1 MQVYCLEY
9 PQKKIIKS
17 FKKKIS
23 FSKDFKAQKIPTN
36 AEIVYCKLNYFIDKR
51 IIPLNSK
58 IKFLLSP
65 TTSTNHIDLNYM
77 RKKKVKIINLNPND
91 KKIKSITST
100 GEYALTLILSSI
112 RKLFLFSSTNSKFNL
127 NDRYLYDVFQ
137 FKKYTVGI
145 IGKGRVGTYLF
156 KQLKNLG
163 FKVIS
168 YDKNKDLKTKLN
180 KVLNHSDIISAS
192 IDSKDNYNF
201 FDKKKFNL
209 MKKNVIF
216 INTSRGE
223 IVNEKDLS
231 IFLKKNK
238 NSYAILDVIKNEQ
251 NKSKKNL
258 LLEHQKKYKNL
269 KIFPHLGGSTKDAM
283 EIADEYILRKLI
295 NIYEKKN

>member
-1 MQVYCLEY
+1 MQIYCLEF
-9 PQKKIIKS
+9 PQKKIIKF

-23 FSKDFKAQKIPTN
+23 FIKNLKNSKIPIN
-36 AEIVYCKLNYFIDKR
+36 AEIVYCKLNYFIDKK
-51 IIPLNSK
+51 ILPLNSK
-58 IKFLLSP
+58 IKYLLSP

-77 RKKKVKIINLNPND
+77 KKKKVKIINLNPKD
-91 KKIKSITST
+91 KIIQSITST
-100 GEYALTLILSSI
+100 GEYALTLILSSV
-112 RKLFLFSSTNSKFNL
+112 RKLFIFSSINSKFNL
-127 NDRYLYDVFQ
+127 NDRYLYNVFQ
-137 FKKYTVGI
+137 FKKYTIGI
-145 IGKGRVGTYLF
+145 IGKGRVGTYLI

-168 YDKNKDLKTKLN
+168 YDRSKDPKIKLK
-180 KVLNHSDIISAS
+180 KVLNHSDIISVN
-192 IDSKDNYNF
+192 IDSKGNYNF

-223 IVNEKDLS
+223 IINEKDLC

-251 NKSKKNL
+251 KKLKKNL
-258 LLEHQKKYKNL
+258 LLEYQKKYKNL

-283 EIADEYILRKLI
+283 EIADNYILRKLI

>member
-1 MQVYCLEY
+1 MQVYCLEF
-9 PQKKIIKS
+9 PQKKIIKL
-17 FKKKIS
+17 FKKKI
-23 FSKDFKAQKIPTN
+23 FFIRNLENSKVPIN
-36 AEIVYCKLNYFIDKR
+36 AEIVYCKLNYFIDKK
-51 IIPLNSK
+51 ILPSNSK
-58 IKFLLSP
+58 TKYLLSP

-77 RKKKVKIINLNPND
+77 KKKKVKIINLNPKD
-91 KKIKSITST
+91 KIIKSITST

-112 RKLFLFSSTNSKFNL
+112 RKLFIFSSTNSKFNL

-145 IGKGRVGTYLF
+145 IGKGRVGTYLI

-168 YDKNKDLKTKLN
+168 YDRSKDLKIKLK
-180 KVLNHSDIISAS
+180 KVLNYSDIISVS
-192 IDSKDNYNF
+192 IDSKGNYNF

-223 IVNEKDLS
+223 IINEKDLS

-238 NSYAILDVIKNEQ
+238 NSYAILDMIKNEQ
-251 NKSKKNL
+251 TKSKKNL
-258 LLEHQKKYKNL
+258 LLKYQKEYKNL

-283 EIADEYILRKLI
+283 EIADDYILRKLI

>member
-1 MQVYCLEY
+1 MQIYCLEF
-9 PQKKIIKS
+9 PQKKIIKF
-17 FKKKIS
+17 FKIKIS
-23 FSKDFKAQKIPTN
+23 FIKNLKNSKIPIN
-36 AEIVYCKLNYFIDKR
+36 AEIVYCKLNYFIDKK
-51 IIPLNSK
+51 ILPLNSK
-58 IKFLLSP
+58 IRYLLSP

-77 RKKKVKIINLNPND
+77 KKIKIKVINLNPKD
-91 KKIKSITST
+91 KTIKSITST

-112 RKLFLFSSTNSKFNL
+112 RKLFLYSSTNSKFNL
-127 NDRYLYDVFQ
+127 NDRYLYDIFQ

-145 IGKGRVGTYLF
+145 VGKGRVGTYLI

-168 YDKNKDLKTKLN
+168 YDRNKDLKIKLK
-180 KVLNHSDIISAS
+180 KVLNHSDIISVS

-209 MKKNVIF
+209 MKKNIIF

-223 IVNEKDLS
+223 VINEKDLC

-238 NSYAILDVIKNEQ
+238 HSFAILDVIKNEQ
-251 NKSKKNL
+251 TKSKKNL
-258 LLEHQKKYKNL
+258 LLEYQKKYKNL

-283 EIADEYILRKLI
+283 EIADDYIFRKLI